1 MAHSTVPALDLRP
14 PVGIRGKRFKL
25 AVAGGAHAPELARSW
40 LRNATSWLPT
50 EAESTLALL
59 VSELVN
65 NAVRHGGA
73 GREDL
78 IELELR
84 KIEGGVGVSVTDP
97 GPGFVPS
104 EREAPLE
111 EPGGWGLVL
120 VDQMAERW
128 GVVNDGRTRVWFEL
142 STAGGQAR

>member
-1 MAHSTVPALDLRP
+1 M
-14 PVGIRGKRFKL
+14 
-25 AVAGGAHAPELARSW
+25 AGGEQAPERARAW
-40 LRNATSWLPT
+40 LQTVADWLDGGS
-50 EAESTLALL
+50 ERSLALL

-73 GREDL
+73 GEREL

-84 KIEGGVGVSVTDP
+84 ATPDGVEVDVSDP
-97 GPGFVPS
+97 GPGFEPRR
-104 EREAPLE
+104 REAALD

-128 GVVNDGRTRVWFEL
+128 GVVHDGRTHVWFEL
-142 STAGGQAR
+142 ATGA

>member
-1 MAHSTVPALDLRP
+1 MAYSTSPALELRK
-14 PVGIRGKRFKL
+14 PVGVRAKRVRL
-25 AVAGGAHAPELARSW
+25 AVAGGAHAPELARTW
-40 LRNATSWLPT
+40 LRNATSWLPS
-50 EAESTLALL
+50 EAEGTLALL

-84 KIEGGVGVSVTDP
+84 KIEGGIGVSVSDP
-97 GPGFVPS
+97 GPGFTPHD
-104 EREAPLE
+104 REAPLD

-142 STAGGQAR
+142 AAAG

>member
-1 MAHSTVPALDLRP
+1 M
-14 PVGIRGKRFKL
+14 GIAVKRFKL

-111 EPGGWGLVL
+111 EPGGWVSCSSI
-120 VDQMAERW
+120 RW
-128 GVVNDGRTRVWFEL
+128 PSAGAW
-142 STAGGQAR
+142 STTAAPESGSSSRRPAARRAKRPASC